1 MLHLHAIDIVI
12 IVAYLLSTVLIGYW
26 VSKRASQSMQN
37 YFLGGNAMP
46 WYMLG
51 ISNAS
56 GMFDISGTMLL
67 VSWMF
72 VYGLKSVWIPW
83 LWPTFNQVF
92 LMVYLS
98 AWLRRSKVMTGAEWI
113 KTRFG
118 TGPGAQLS
126 HVIVVIYAF
135 VSIIGFF
142 TYAFKGIGKFAQT
155 YLPWHLSA
163 NEYALIL
170 IAITAI
176 YVIKGGMI
184 SVVITEVVQFFI
196 LSIASFAVG
205 IIAMSKVAPD
215 MLRRVVPA
223 GWDNIFFGWHLNLD
237 WSTLLPAAT
246 AKIADDRYELFGFFV
261 MMLLFKGIPISAA
274 GPAPNYDMQRV
285 LSAKNPREAS
295 IMSAWVNVVLTPPRY
310 FLVIGL
316 TVLAAAFFGPDLRAM
331 GTHLDFE
338 LVLPQALGRFVPMG
352 LLGFLIAG
360 LLAAFMSNFA
370 ATVNAAPP
378 YFVNDIYKRYINP
391 NASPKTYV
399 RLSYLASFTVIVIG
413 VIFGWS
419 VTSVNEVVVWIVSGL
434 WGGYTASN
442 VLKWYW
448 WRFNGYGYF
457 WGMVTGIASALAMP
471 RIAPLFPFVQHLMA
485 KFTINMEVVII
496 FPLVVGISLIGCL
509 LGTLL
514 TKPES
519 DEVLMDFYRRVRP
532 WGFWGP
538 VLRKVLAEDPGF
550 KRNRD
555 FFRDMFN
562 IAIGIVWQVSLVAL
576 PLYIVIQEFQ
586 RAAIALGAILVTSLI
601 LKFTWYD
608 HLNEREVETDK
619 AAANDVSQE
628 VTEMLLATQAEANV
642 TSLDHAALFAKYGF
656 YAGLAAMFAFPR
668 VWGAVGMAIIGA
680 VCAGGGSALGSAVG
694 LFFDAL
700 NLKPAEGDHLPSKLP
715 LAASALVLGIIGLV
729 AWYLPMAGLPITIT
743 GFMLGRSALLSTHRS
758 LALKGMGLSLVG
770 LLLSAVNAYVGALM
784 MVQAGMAAHGY

>member
-1 MLHLHAIDIVI
+1 MQLHTIDIAI
-12 IVAYLLSTVLIGYW
+12 IATYLLSTVLIGYW
-26 VSKRASQSMQN
+26 VSHRASQSMQN

-83 LWPTFNQVF
+83 LWPTFNQIF

-118 TGPGAQLS
+118 TGRGAQLS
-126 HVIVVIYAF
+126 HLIVVIYAF

-142 TYAFKGIGKFAQT
+142 SYAFKGIGKFAQT
-155 YLPWHLSA
+155 FLPWHLSA

-196 LSIASFAVG
+196 LSIASFSVG

-215 MLRRVVPA
+215 MLHRVVPA

-237 WSTLLPAAT
+237 WSTLLPAANEKV
-246 AKIADDRYELFGFFV
+246 AQDGYGLFGFFV
-261 MMLLFKGIPISAA
+261 VMLLFKGIPISAA
-274 GPAPNYDMQRV
+274 GPAPNYDMQRI
-285 LSAKNPREAS
+285 LSAKDPREAS
-295 IMSAWVNVVLTPPRY
+295 MMSAWVNIVLTPPRY

-316 TVLAAAFFGPDLRAM
+316 TVLAAGFYGPNLRAM
-331 GTHLDFE
+331 GTNMDFE
-338 LVLPQALGRFVPMG
+338 LVLPYALGRFVPVG

-378 YFVNDIYKRYINP
+378 YFVNDIYKRFINP
-391 NASPKTYV
+391 HASPKTYV
-399 RLSYLASFTVIVIG
+399 RLSYLASFAVVVIG
-413 VIFGWS
+413 VAIGWK
-419 VTSVNEVVVWIVSGL
+419 VTSVNAVVVWIVSGL

-457 WGMVTGIASALAMP
+457 WGMITGIASALGMP
-471 RIAPLFPFVQHLMA
+471 SIVAQVPAVQHLLA
-485 KFTINMEVVII
+485 TYSINMDVVII
-496 FPLVVGISLIGCL
+496 FPVVVAISLIGCL

-514 TKPES
+514 TKPEE
-519 DEVLMDFYRRVRP
+519 DAVLKDFYRRVRP

-538 VLRKVLAEDPGF
+538 VLKMVLAEDPGF
-550 KRNRD
+550 KRNKD
-555 FFRDMFN
+555 FSRDMFN
-562 IAIGIVWQVSLVAL
+562 IAVGIVWQIALVAL
-576 PLYIVIQEFQ
+576 PLYVVIHEYD
-586 RAAIALGAILVTSLI
+586 RAAMALGTILGTSAI
-601 LKFTWYD
+601 LKFTWFD
-608 HLNEREVETDK
+608 HLTEREVETDK
-619 AAANDVSQE
+619 AAAAD
-628 VTEMLLATQAEANV
+628 
-642 TSLDHAALFAKYGF
+642 
-656 YAGLAAMFAFPR
+656 
-668 VWGAVGMAIIGA
+668 
-680 VCAGGGSALGSAVG
+680 
-694 LFFDAL
+694 
-700 NLKPAEGDHLPSKLP
+700 
-715 LAASALVLGIIGLV
+715 
-729 AWYLPMAGLPITIT
+729 
-743 GFMLGRSALLSTHRS
+743 
-758 LALKGMGLSLVG
+758 
-770 LLLSAVNAYVGALM
+770 
-784 MVQAGMAAHGY
+784 

>member
-1 MLHLHAIDIVI
+1 MQLHVVDIAI
-12 IVAYLLSTVLIGYW
+12 IVTYLLSTVLIGYW
-26 VSKRASQSMQN
+26 VSHRASQSMQN
-37 YFLGGNAMP
+37 YFLGGNTMP

-83 LWPTFNQVF
+83 LWPTFNQIF

-118 TGPGAQLS
+118 TGTGAQLS
-126 HVIVVIYAF
+126 HLIVVIYAF

-142 TYAFKGIGKFAQT
+142 SYAFKGIGKFAQT
-155 YLPWHLSA
+155 FLPWHLSA

-170 IAITAI
+170 IGITAI

-205 IIAMSKVAPD
+205 IIAMRKVAPE
-215 MLRRVVPA
+215 MLHRVVPA

-246 AKIADDRYELFGFFV
+246 EKVHQDGYGLFAFLV
-261 MMLLFKGIPISAA
+261 IMLLFKGIPISAA

-295 IMSAWVNVVLTPPRY
+295 MMSAWVNIVLTPPRY

-316 TVLAAAFFGPDLRAM
+316 TVLAAAFYGPNLRAM
-331 GTHLDFE
+331 GTNMDFE
-338 LVLPQALGRFVPMG
+338 LVLPYALGRFVPVG

-378 YFVNDIYKRYINP
+378 YFVNDIYKRFINP
-391 NASPKTYV
+391 HASQKTYV
-399 RLSYLASFTVIVIG
+399 RLSYLASFAVVVIG
-413 VIFGWS
+413 VLIGWN
-419 VTSVNEVVVWIVSGL
+419 VDSVNTVVVWIVSGL

-457 WGMVTGIASALAMP
+457 WGMVTGIASALGMP
-471 RIAPLFPFVQHLMA
+471 RVVQAMPFVQDLLARHS
-485 KFTINMEVVII
+485 INMEVVII
-496 FPLVVGISLIGCL
+496 FPVVVGISLIGCL
-509 LGTLL
+509 FGTFL
-514 TKPES
+514 TKPE
-519 DEVLMDFYRRVRP
+519 DEVVLKDFYRRVRP

-538 VLRKVLAEDPGF
+538 VLKKVLAEDPGF
-550 KRNRD
+550 KRNKG
-555 FFRDMFN
+555 FVRDMFN
-562 IAIGIVWQVSLVAL
+562 IAVGIVWQIALVAL
-576 PLYIVIQEFQ
+576 PLYIVIQEFK
-586 RAAIALGAILVTSLI
+586 RVALALAVILATSVI
-601 LKFTWYD
+601 LKFTWFD
-608 HLNEREVETDK
+608 HLTEREVETDK
-619 AAANDVSQE
+619 AAA
-628 VTEMLLATQAEANV
+628 
-642 TSLDHAALFAKYGF
+642 
-656 YAGLAAMFAFPR
+656 
-668 VWGAVGMAIIGA
+668 
-680 VCAGGGSALGSAVG
+680 
-694 LFFDAL
+694 
-700 NLKPAEGDHLPSKLP
+700 GDK
-715 LAASALVLGIIGLV
+715 
-729 AWYLPMAGLPITIT
+729 
-743 GFMLGRSALLSTHRS
+743 
-758 LALKGMGLSLVG
+758 
-770 LLLSAVNAYVGALM
+770 
-784 MVQAGMAAHGY
+784 